1 MKDNWKFKV
10 GKGTSVRFWTD
21 FWSGPSTL
29 CHSFPSLFELVAD
42 KSITVA
48 KAWNHMD
55 DGGGWNLNCVRAFND
70 WEIDLVANLH
80 VLQKEKVSTTL
91 DRVIWK
97 GAADAT
103 FTVRN
108 A

>member
-1 MKDNWKFKV
+1 MICSKFGKDDLSWWVNTPRGPFGVGLWKEILKEAHWVKDNWKFKV
-10 GKGTSVRFWTD
+10 GKGTRVRFWMD

-29 CHSFPSLFELVAD
+29 CHSFPSLFELVVD

-70 WEIDLVANLH
+70 
-80 VLQKEKVSTTL
+80 
-91 DRVIWK
+91 
-97 GAADAT
+97 
-103 FTVRN
+103 
-108 A
+108 